1 MNKNKET
8 LRASKQIVMSGIR
21 PTGFLH
27 LGNYF
32 GAIRNYV
39 KMQDDYECYFM
50 VADLHSLTTHPDTS
64 ELKSN
69 VHRVLAE
76 NIACGLDPERVALY
90 CQSHLYQTGELYLYL
105 NMLAYKGELEKT
117 PTFKDKVRQHPN
129 NVNAGLLT
137 YPVLMAA
144 DILIHRAKYVPVG
157 KDQEQHLEIA
167 RNYVNLAR
175 SLGSDESSLD
185 IMGIEISRLNAMLL
199 SAALGDSVYPVIP
212 TNLEEMTIACESGKI
227 IVSGGLH
234 PGQSTNATSA
244 LICEKIKADRFLN
257 ATDVNGIYDS
267 DPNKNPKAKMFREIT
282 IKKCMGL
289 LNNEST
295 QAGSYDLMDIVAL
308 KVIER
313 SKIPTRVIK
322 SDPKV
327 IRNLVMKNS
336 QSGTKITA

>member
-1 MNKNKET
+1 MKISQT
-8 LRASKQIVMSGIR
+8 LKQKKKILVIKLSGSLFNFKTTSQSLKQYAR
-21 PTGFLH
+21 L
-27 LGNYF
+27 LLE
-32 GAIRNYV
+32 
-39 KMQDDYECYFM
+39 MQ
-50 VADLHSLTTHPDTS
+50 T
-64 ELKSN
+64 
-69 VHRVLAE
+69 RVQPVVV
-76 NIACGLDPERVALY
+76 CG
-90 CQSHLYQTGELYLYL
+90 GG
-105 NMLAYKGELEKT
+105 M
-117 PTFKDKVRQHPN
+117 
-129 NVNAGLLT
+129 
-137 YPVLMAA
+137 
-144 DILIHRAKYVPVG
+144 
-157 KDQEQHLEIA
+157 IA
-167 RNYVNLAR
+167 RHYVNLAR

-212 TNLEEMTIACESGKI
+212 GSLEEISVASQSGKI

-234 PGQSTNATSA
+234 PGQSTNATAA
-244 LICEKIKADRFLN
+244 LICEKIKADRLLN
-257 ATDVNGIYDS
+257 ATDVDGIYDS

-282 IKKCMGL
+282 IKKCMDL